1 MLCLIMK
8 RVGYSKIRNY
18 IQHVKKYGEEQYTV
32 LDGAFRRVARNVEF
46 CKLMAWRK
54 LAFWAKI
61 KKREDHLV
69 KFIMY
74 AAEKSQNYS
83 KRITFKSIN
92 NYGLKKINIGQ
103 KLL

>member
-8 RVGYSKIRNY
+8 RVGHSKIRNY
-18 IQHVKKYGEEQYTV
+18 FQHVKKYGEEQYTV
-32 LDGAFRRVARNVEF
+32 LDGALRRVARNVEF
-46 CKLMAWRK
+46 CKLMAWKK

-69 KFIMY
+69 KFIIY
-74 AAEKSQNYS
+74 AAEKSQSYS
-83 KRITFKSIN
+83 KRMAFKNIN
-92 NYGLKKINIGQ
+92 NYGLKKINTSQ